1 MKRVFVILLL
11 MMAFV
16 QTTVAQRVFTQ
27 EFNGV
32 GANAR
37 STAMGGVSMAVTGDA
52 YATSSNA
59 SAALFSPKNIQL
71 AFGYNLFSGEMMS
84 QNRLMSF
91 GVYGKV
97 APRHMLAAG
106 GNFYIEPIWNKT
118 GKRPGAQRYE
128 LAYGYKAS
136 ERFAF
141 AVTARYF
148 YTYGHDS
155 GGCTIWDFNS
165 VGLDFAVSAQLPTK
179 LLNDKAVA
187 KLGAKLT
194 GNLGSMPAYNTYVV
208 KTDFG
213 AGLLMPFTD
222 SHALEVGA
230 DIRYGWAGDF
240 GHMVAGGIGAEYTL
254 MQLLYF
260 RIGGCVEYC
269 SDSWYGDS
277 KTMGYGTIGVGIRF
291 FHLQCDV
298 SYSAGRRNTPLA
310 NMVQFS
316 VGLDF

>member
-1 MKRVFVILLL
+1 MKRIFVILLL
-11 MMAFV
+11 MVASV
-16 QTTVAQRVFTQ
+16 QIVVAQIATAQ
-27 EFNGV
+27 EFYGV

-148 YTYGHDS
+148 RTYGHDS
-155 GGCTIWDFNS
+155 GGCVYWDFNS

-179 LLNDKAVA
+179 LLNDKAIV

-194 GNLGSMPAYNTYVV
+194 GNLGAIPEYNGYIFR
-208 KTDFG
+208 TDLG

-222 SHALEVGA
+222 SHMLEVGA

-240 GHMVAGGIGAEYTL
+240 GHMVAGGVGAEYTL

-260 RIGGCVEYC
+260 RIGGCVEHC
-269 SDSWYGDS
+269 PDSWYRDH
-277 KTMGYGTIGVGIRF
+277 KTMGYGTIGVGVRF
-291 FHLQCDV
+291 FHVQCDV

>member
-11 MMAFV
+11 MVASV
-16 QTTVAQRVFTQ
+16 QIVVAQIAAAQ
-27 EFNGV
+27 EFYGV

-59 SAALFSPKNIQL
+59 SAALFSPKNIQF

-128 LAYGYKAS
+128 LAYGYKAT

-148 YTYGHDS
+148 RTYGHDS
-155 GGCTIWDFNS
+155 GGCVYWDLDS
-165 VGLDFAVSAQLPTK
+165 AGLDFAVSAQLPTK
-179 LLNDKAVA
+179 LLDDKAIV

-194 GNLGSMPAYNTYVV
+194 GNLGAIPEYNTYLF
-208 KTDFG
+208 KTDLG
-213 AGLLMPFTD
+213 AGLFMPFTD

-260 RIGGCVEYC
+260 RIGGSIEHC